1 MRENELAGPLPV
13 LAQLSLF
20 AHGGH
25 VVARIADGAQ
35 EAAVFG
41 RKGPVL
47 AFGRDTRDAT
57 SPHTEARRYNFAQ
70 LAECAP
76 VPGAS
81 VAPPRYIM

>member
-1 MRENELAGPLPV
+1 V
-13 LAQLSLF
+13 LAQLPLF
-20 AHGGH
+20 AHARH
-25 VVARIADGAQ
+25 VAQ
-35 EAAVFG
+35 DAAVFG